1 MRVIQ
6 VKVGIFL
13 LVGSLALSGCS
24 SSLSSPSQLPNPVP
38 SSEIELA
45 PIPDTS
51 KADEAACSDFKVVI
65 ENLVNSAQKAG
76 GLKVE
81 HFTKASVGIYDA
93 RRNQTSFALGLQL
106 EELENSFTKSALEL
120 QGFGQISASTIIEN
134 QNATKTLMLSC
145 E

>member
-6 VKVGIFL
+6 VKVGISL

-45 PIPDTS
+45 PIPDTA
-51 KADEAACSDFKVVI
+51 KADEAACSDFKVVM

-134 QNATKTLMLSC
+134 QNATKTLMLTC

>member
-45 PIPDTS
+45 PIPDTA
-51 KADEAACSDFKVVI
+51 KADEAACSEFKAVI

-81 HFTKASVGIYDA
+81 HFTKASTGIYDA
-93 RRNQTSFALGLQL
+93 RRNETSFALGLQL
-106 EELENSFTKSALEL
+106 GELENSFTKSALEL